1 MVRNQCLELDKRDYL
16 VSPYRRL
23 YQRPKAS
30 YDKGSQNLD
39 SVFLNGLTAQQKL
52 STSALRKQMPSGKSV
67 MVNSGEDT
75 STMKKYLTNGM
86 PLILGI
92 TDKMLRLL
100 PTASLVGGC
109 SDDDSQYH
117 DADTKSPGDAG
128 AFVDRYVCSVIAT
141 GEYGKQM
148 QQMYE
153 NIENTEV
160 QTHRR
165 TNVVGLAALNNAA
178 GVKQYQA

>member
-1 MVRNQCLELDKRDYL
+1 
-16 VSPYRRL
+16 
-23 YQRPKAS
+23 
-30 YDKGSQNLD
+30 
-39 SVFLNGLTAQQKL
+39 
-52 STSALRKQMPSGKSV
+52 
-67 MVNSGEDT
+67 MVNGGEDT
-75 STMKKYLTNGM
+75 STMKEHLTNGM

-100 PTASLVGGC
+100 PTARLVGGC

-128 AFVDRYVCSVIAT
+128 AFVDRYARLVIAT
-141 GEYGKQM
+141 GEHGKQM

-153 NIENTEV
+153 NIKNTEI

-165 TNVVGLAALNNAA
+165 TNVVGFATLNNAA